1 MSADPEKLITVYRA
15 PGPHFGPP
23 HTTYDCKGVTEEDLQ
38 AALDDGWHLEFLDAI
53 AAEYGSDAV
62 DETDWDAA
70 PTRVELMQQ
79 AQMLG
84 LKVDR
89 RWSDE
94 TLLAKITATTASRTE
109 SPSNEPV

>member
-1 MSADPEKLITVYRA
+1 
-15 PGPHFGPP
+15 
-23 HTTYDCKGVTEEDLQ
+23 
-38 AALDDGWHLEFLDAI
+38 
-53 AAEYGSDAV
+53 
-62 DETDWDAA
+62 
-70 PTRVELMQQ
+70 MQK